1 MLTSIGKKTKS
12 LLIKI
17 FVGIIILPFIFWGM
31 GDVFRGGNL
40 NIIASI
46 DSEKIS
52 TQEFLNY
59 VNRLN
64 LSDQERKE
72 LKKTDLLEKILS
84 DYTGRKIIA
93 LEVENFGINIS
104 DGSLKNII
112 INDKTFF
119 KDGKFSRTSYE
130 KFLLQSTITAPMFEQ
145 NIKEQEKKRQL
156 LSFLSNGVLIPNFL
170 IEEEFKKENQIKKV
184 KYIDLNIFYKN
195 KPKNKD
201 KINKIYNDNKSI
213 FIEEFKSISFVELD
227 PMTLIGGKE
236 FNEIFFNKINKIEN
250 DAIDGKSIKQIAEEN
265 NLELIKTE
273 EINKNKLNSSGIKS
287 KIINDSLLSKVYPL
301 KNINSAE
308 VFNINNKYYLA
319 EVTESK
325 IRNKDIND
333 KEVIDVINKQIDI
346 TNKLEN
352 NTKIVKEISS
362 GQFNLNKMNEF
373 AKKNNLTIEDT
384 TIKELNNNKIFTDG
398 LIKRIYASKDGEI
411 NLLTDSTL
419 SKNFIIYV
427 ENTEYKKLDRNSD
440 KYEEYRTKAKA
451 NFSRD
456 VYNMY
461 DKHVNSRYNVDIN
474 QKAIDRIK
482 NSF

>member
-1 MLTSIGKKTKS
+1 
-12 LLIKI
+12 
-17 FVGIIILPFIFWGM
+17 
-31 GDVFRGGNL
+31 
-40 NIIASI
+40 
-46 DSEKIS
+46 
-52 TQEFLNY
+52 
-59 VNRLN
+59 
-64 LSDQERKE
+64 
-72 LKKTDLLEKILS
+72 
-84 DYTGRKIIA
+84 
-93 LEVENFGINIS
+93 
-104 DGSLKNII
+104 
-112 INDKTFF
+112 
-119 KDGKFSRTSYE
+119 
-130 KFLLQSTITAPMFEQ
+130 
-145 NIKEQEKKRQL
+145 
-156 LSFLSNGVLIPNFL
+156 
-170 IEEEFKKENQIKKV
+170 
-184 KYIDLNIFYKN
+184 
-195 KPKNKD
+195 
-201 KINKIYNDNKSI
+201 
-213 FIEEFKSISFVELD
+213 
-227 PMTLIGGKE
+227 MTLIGGKE